1 MNAIDKAWHAQTF
14 GIGDYVVDP
23 RRNRVTGPAGEST
36 LQPKVIDVLCA
47 LAERQGEVLSRS
59 DLIDRVWGKEFGADE
74 SLTRAIS
81 QLRKAF
87 GDARD
92 VPQVIETISKRGY
105 RLMIPPAPSGD
116 SSAQQRR
123 LSRRLL
129 FAGILVVAAII
140 GIGLLA
146 LKLWPAEQPPE

>member
-1 MNAIDKAWHAQTF
+1 MSAIEPAKEQDWRGRVF
-14 GIGDYVVDP
+14 RIGDYHVDP
-23 RRNRVTGPAGEST
+23 NRNRVTGPAGESP

-47 LAERQGEVLSRS
+47 LAERHGEVLSRS

-87 GDARD
+87 GDTRE

-105 RLMIPPAPSGD
+105 RLMVAP
-116 SSAQQRR
+116 
-123 LSRRLL
+123 
-129 FAGILVVAAII
+129 VAAGDERVAPKRSSLRI
-140 GIGLLA
+140 LL
-146 LKLWPAEQPPE
+146 